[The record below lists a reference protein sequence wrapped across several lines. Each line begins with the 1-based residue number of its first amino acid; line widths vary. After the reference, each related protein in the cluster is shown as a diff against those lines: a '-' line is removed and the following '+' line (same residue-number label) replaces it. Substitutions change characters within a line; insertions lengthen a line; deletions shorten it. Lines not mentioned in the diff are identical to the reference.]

1 MADRRIG
8 GTDRESYVRGTQKN
22 GKVTRAELLYGTSIP
37 DRSSMAKWKAGTLYL
52 SDSKAMMV
60 HMEAV
65 QLLSDLGYPK
75 IPEIPIWS
83 WCQIELKNTIHVGKE
98 NEILALESRFPEKP

>member
-1 MADRRIG
+1 
-8 GTDRESYVRGTQKN
+8 
-22 GKVTRAELLYGTSIP
+22 
-37 DRSSMAKWKAGTLYL
+37 MAKWKAGTLL
-52 SDSKAMMV
+52 LVRFIAAMMV
-60 HMEAV
+60 HMEVV